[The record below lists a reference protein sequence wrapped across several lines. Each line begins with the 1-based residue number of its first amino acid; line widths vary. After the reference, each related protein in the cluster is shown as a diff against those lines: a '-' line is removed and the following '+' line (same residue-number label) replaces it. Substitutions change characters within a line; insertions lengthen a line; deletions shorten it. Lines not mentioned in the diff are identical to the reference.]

1 VGTKFGSKRFSHCH
15 LALHG
20 SECFWFSLI
29 GRVLLSVH
37 IDAISESEYS
47 DERLSDS
54 TLTGDLSA
62 CLGFFVNLVDFSV
75 GLLFFRFIFTY
86 FSGFL

>member
-1 VGTKFGSKRFSHCH
+1 LPEGYITGEAD

-29 GRVLLSVH
+29 GGVSLSVL

-54 TLTGDLSA
+54 TLTGDLSV
-62 CLGFFVNLVDFSV
+62 CLDPLVNADFSI
-75 GLLFFRFIFTY
+75 GLLF
-86 FSGFL
+86 SN